1 LVSVL
6 LPTPLGRLIF
16 AVWII
21 LPIMV
26 ARDFVQ
32 FICLWIYQRIMTL
45 IFKIL
50 GFWYWFLN
58 DMSVEEQAEY
68 HVEIIISN

>member
-6 LPTPLGRLIF
+6 LPALLGRLIF
-16 AVWII
+16 AAWII

-26 ARDFVQ
+26 ARNFVQ

-50 GFWYWFLN
+50 GFWYRFLD
-58 DMSVEEQAEY
+58 DMSVEEQPEY
-68 HVEIIISN
+68 AVEVIISN